1 MEIDIIVPEYDDES
15 GYIYGFQFN
24 IDGANLT
31 SASGGLA
38 EQQGFTVSV
47 GGSTVIGF
55 SFSGTYIGQGA
66 GILTTLQFSPTSS
79 QACLN
84 LGTGAFS
91 NQNSQPIPVEFGDCY
106 EF

>member
-1 MEIDIIVPEYDDES
+1 MEINIEVPEYDNDS
-15 GYIYGFQFN
+15 DYIYGFQFN
-24 IDGANLT
+24 VDGTTLS

-38 EQQGFTVSV
+38 QDAGFTLSV
-47 GGSTVIGF
+47 GGPTVIGF
-55 SFSGTYIGQGA
+55 SFSGTFIGAGS
-66 GILTTLQFSPTSS
+66 GILTNLQFTPSS
-79 QACLN
+79 DQACLN